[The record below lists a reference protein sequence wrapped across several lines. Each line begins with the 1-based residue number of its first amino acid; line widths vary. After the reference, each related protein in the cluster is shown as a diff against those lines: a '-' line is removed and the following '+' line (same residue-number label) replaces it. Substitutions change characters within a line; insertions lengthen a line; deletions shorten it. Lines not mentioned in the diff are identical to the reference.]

1 MSAAP
6 AFEIRQLRAADAES
20 FSRLRR
26 EVTAV
31 DPVNMGLTLEEELTR
46 PIQKFREQLSY
57 AEPNA
62 AFGAFVNGELVGTA
76 AVAWPSRLPS
86 SQHKVNLWGVFVSP
100 RFRGRG
106 IARALME
113 RAVEHAHANGARR
126 INLTV
131 FVPNTAAVRLYQS
144 LGFEHFGTEP
154 QAIRIGGSYYDGYLM
169 SRGRDLA

>member
-46 PIQKFREQLSY
+46 PIEKFREQLSY

-86 SQHKVNLWGVFVSP
+86 SRHKVNLWGVFVSP

-106 IARALME
+106 IARALVE
-113 RAVEHAHANGARR
+113 TRGGACPGQRRAAGEPHRLRAEHGRR
-126 INLTV
+126 RGSMNRWVSGTSA
-131 FVPNTAAVRLYQS
+131 PSRRRSGSATAI
-144 LGFEHFGTEP
+144 TT
-154 QAIRIGGSYYDGYLM
+154 AIS
-169 SRGRDLA
+169 